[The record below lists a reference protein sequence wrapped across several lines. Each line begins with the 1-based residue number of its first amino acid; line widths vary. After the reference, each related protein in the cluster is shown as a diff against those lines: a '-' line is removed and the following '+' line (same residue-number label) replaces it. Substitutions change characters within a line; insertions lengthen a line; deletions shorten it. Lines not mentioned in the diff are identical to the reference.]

1 MYMGKGGRLN
11 CLPLYKFNSN
21 IMRSKK
27 GYPIFGG
34 YPDKLNSIRSTRD
47 IEKQIEY
54 VMAHPEDRSAW
65 RYTSQAEGVGS
76 VNEELGG
83 LLHEKNR
90 TQRILKKLDEIEIAP
105 EVIALRK
112 QLIALFRRYESVICQ
127 QDIDGCKEI
136 VFGNDGGYYDF
147 PAQRKREKEG
157 DWQQLNYDKY
167 FDWEHIDLP
176 SEELFQSL
184 EVMPKEVGEVL
195 EEFFPCPNK
204 VSQTDS

>member
-11 CLPLYKFNSN
+11 CSPLYKFNSN

-34 YPDKLNSIRSTRD
+34 YPEKLNSIRSTRD

-54 VMAHPEDRSAW
+54 VMAHPEDKSVW
-65 RYTSQAEGVGS
+65 RYTSQTEGVGS

-127 QDIDGCKEI
+127 EDIDGCREI
-136 VFGNDGGYYDF
+136 VFEREGYGAYSF
-147 PAQRKREKEG
+147 PADEKRNREG
-157 DWQQLNYDKY
+157 FYNQLDYEKY
-167 FDWEHIDLP
+167 FDWEHCYLP
-176 SEELFQSL
+176 EDVDFNGLPLEELIVNST
-184 EVMPKEVGEVL
+184 
-195 EEFFPCPNK
+195 NR
-204 VSQTDS
+204 

>member
-1 MYMGKGGRLN
+1 
-11 CLPLYKFNSN
+11 
-21 IMRSKK
+21 MRSKK

-34 YPDKLNSIRSTRD
+34 YPEKLNSIRSTRD

-54 VMAHPEDRSAW
+54 VMAHPEDKSVW
-65 RYTSQAEGVGS
+65 RYTSQTEGVGS

-112 QLIALFRRYESVICQ
+112 QLIALFRRF
-127 QDIDGCKEI
+127 DGCKEI
-136 VFGNDGGYYDF
+136 VFGNATSYDF

-157 DWQQLNYDKY
+157 DWQKLNYDKY

-204 VSQTDS
+204 VSKTDS

>member
-1 MYMGKGGRLN
+1 MKT
-11 CLPLYKFNSN
+11 
-21 IMRSKK
+21 KK

-34 YPDKLNSIRSTRD
+34 YPKGVGDIRSPEEID
-47 IEKQIEY
+47 KQIEY
-54 VMAHPEDRSAW
+54 VMKHPDDESAFY
-65 RYTSQAEGVGS
+65 YTSHKEGCQID
-76 VNEELGG
+76 EEIGCLTQ
-83 LLHEKNR
+83 EKIR
-90 TQRILKKLDEIEIAP
+90 TQRVLKKLDEIEINP

-136 VFGNDGGYYDF
+136 VFGTQASYDF

-157 DWQQLNYDKY
+157 DWQQLTYDKY

-176 SEELFQSL
+176 SEELFESL

-204 VSQTDS
+204 VSKTDS

>member
-11 CLPLYKFNSN
+11 CSPLYKFNSN

-34 YPDKLNSIRSTRD
+34 YPEKLNSIRSTRD

-54 VMAHPEDRSAW
+54 VMAHPEDKSVW
-65 RYTSQAEGVGS
+65 RYTSQTEGVGS

-127 QDIDGCKEI
+127 EDIDGCNGTKCIPTTQI
-136 VFGNDGGYYDF
+136 V
-147 PAQRKREKEG
+147 
-157 DWQQLNYDKY
+157 
-167 FDWEHIDLP
+167 I
-176 SEELFQSL
+176 
-184 EVMPKEVGEVL
+184 
-195 EEFFPCPNK
+195 
-204 VSQTDS
+204 TDSRNRSLLHIFSHPSQWFL